1 MYRIL
6 KARCEVFIV
15 EQDCPY
21 LDPDGLDYAST
32 HIFAESGSEIAAY
45 CRITPEGTRF
55 PEISI
60 GRIITTAKFR
70 GTGMGRELMRRAI
83 DFTLNEKRG
92 SGIRI
97 SAQSYLRGFYESF
110 GFDVVTDEYLE
121 DNIPHLQMF
130 LKF

>member
-21 LDPDGLDYAST
+21 LDLDGLDYAST
-32 HIFAESGSEIAAY
+32 HIFAESGGEIAAY

-70 GTGMGRELMRRAI
+70 GTGMGRELMCRAI
-83 DFTLNEKRG
+83 DFTLNEKHG
-92 SGIRI
+92 GGIRI

-121 DNIPHLQMF
+121 DGIPHMQMF
-130 LKF
+130 FKF